1 MPQHDIRWVRCRVSA
16 PIDVT
21 KPRCFRFPRAF
32 VEPAASAAR
41 HRASVPLRAP
51 TPFPP
56 GGEGDGHP
64 GRQHHSGLRG
74 QVPRRP
80 EQPCGYGRSFAHAF
94 PHRRAA
100 ICGGV
105 GSGRWVGSSAMRGC
119 ALCRLQCQGLVVAR
133 AHRPVARRQGPR
145 LAGPRRFVPLTGFCE
160 RRFPLGCFGPLC
172 RSDSGRAGKVRG
184 QTPKVAKQD
193 KKKHKTGR
201 AKRRIQ
207 YNRRF
212 VNVVAGAGKKKGPNC
227 NNVA

>member
-1 MPQHDIRWVRCRVSA
+1 MEKATGIPAVSITLA
-16 PIDVT
+16 YEGKCLADLSNLAGT
-21 KPRCFRFPRAF
+21 AALLCTLFHSGGLRF
-32 VEPAASAAR
+32 VEGWDR
-41 HRASVPLRAP
+41 D
-51 TPFPP
+51 
-56 GGEGDGHP
+56 GG
-64 GRQHHSGLRG
+64 
-74 QVPRRP
+74 
-80 EQPCGYGRSFAHAF
+80 
-94 PHRRAA
+94 
-100 ICGGV
+100 
-105 GSGRWVGSSAMRGC
+105 WSSAMRGR
-119 ALCRLQCQGLVVAR
+119 ALCRLQRQGLVVAR

-145 LAGPRRFVPLTGFCE
+145 LAGPRRFVPLDPVSGDFHSDASA
-160 RRFPLGCFGPLC
+160 LC

>member
-1 MPQHDIRWVRCRVSA
+1 
-16 PIDVT
+16 
-21 KPRCFRFPRAF
+21 
-32 VEPAASAAR
+32 
-41 HRASVPLRAP
+41 
-51 TPFPP
+51 
-56 GGEGDGHP
+56 
-64 GRQHHSGLRG
+64 
-74 QVPRRP
+74 
-80 EQPCGYGRSFAHAF
+80 
-94 PHRRAA
+94 
-100 ICGGV
+100 
-105 GSGRWVGSSAMRGC
+105 MRGC

-145 LAGPRRFVPLTGFCE
+145 LAGPRRFVPLTGSCD
-160 RRFPLGCFGPLC
+160 RRFPLTRMLRALC